1 MTASLPRVTYSNIGA
16 DFGPLHDHLDRAI
29 PAFAA
34 ETLGKDWTSRFATGA
49 LRSVASPIDPA
60 LTLGRFP
67 ESTPAD
73 VKAAIASARQGARV
87 WNKSTL
93 EDRLAFAARW
103 RAALI
108 EDKDQLGLA
117 ALFEVGKS
125 RLEAIGEADESVD
138 FLDYYP
144 GELRSNDD
152 YRRTMN
158 QMVPGETAVS
168 VQRPYGV
175 FAVIAPFNFP
185 IALSVNMLCGALL
198 TGNAVVYKPSPDCA
212 LTGLLLAETL
222 RKAGLPE
229 GVFNLVLGGAAVG
242 EALTKDDDID
252 GVVFTGSH
260 KTGMSIFR
268 HMAGRPW
275 MRPVIAEMGGK
286 NPAYVTRNADIPR
299 AAAGVARSA
308 FGLQGQK
315 CSACSVVYV
324 DSAVRDQFVAAF
336 VEFAGKLVVGDPRAR
351 DTFLGPVYS
360 DATAQ
365 RFEASVA
372 QAKAEGKVLF
382 GGERIAHLPGN
393 YFTPA
398 LVELDGPSN
407 LTRDELFMPFVVL
420 RSVDGL
426 DAAMAE
432 GNAVSYGL
440 SAGIYSQDEAELR
453 QFFENAEAGVL
464 YANRASGA
472 TTGAWPGGQPFCGW
486 KGTGVGGK
494 GGLGSWYLPQFMHEQ
509 SHTIMT
515 R

>member
-1 MTASLPRVTYSNIGA
+1 MNAELPRVTYSNIGA

-29 PAFAA
+29 PDFAA
-34 ETLGKDWTSRFATGA
+34 NWLGRAWSSRFATGPA
-49 LRSVASPIDPA
+49 RSVSSPIDPA
-60 LTLGRFP
+60 LVLGAFP
-67 ESTPAD
+67 ESTPQD
-73 VKAAIASARQGARV
+73 VRAAVASARAGARI
-87 WNKSTL
+87 WNKSSL
-93 EDRLAFAARW
+93 DDRLEFAARW
-103 RAALI
+103 RAALAG
-108 EDKDQLGLA
+108 DKDLLAMA

-125 RLEAIGEADESVD
+125 RLEAMGEADEAVD
-138 FLDYYP
+138 MMDYYP
-144 GELRSNDD
+144 GELRVNRD
-152 YRRTMN
+152 YRRPMSR
-158 QMVPGETAVS
+158 MVPGESSLS

-185 IALSVNMLCGALL
+185 VALSVGMLCGALL

-242 EALTKDDDID
+242 EALATDEGID

-260 KTGMSIFR
+260 KTGMAIFR

-286 NPAYVTRNADIPR
+286 NPAYVTRNADIAR

-324 DSAVRDQFVAAF
+324 DSAVRDQFVDAF
-336 VEFAGKLVVGDPRAR
+336 NEFAARLVVADPRGR
-351 DTFLGPVYS
+351 EVFMGPLYS
-360 DATAQ
+360 DATAR

-372 QAKAEGKVLF
+372 QARAEGKVLS
-382 GGERIAHLPGN
+382 GGDRIEELAGN
-393 YFTPA
+393 YYRPA
-398 LVELDGPSN
+398 LIEMDGPSN
-407 LTRDELFMPFVVL
+407 LTKDELFMPFVVL
-420 RSVDGL
+420 RSVNGL
-426 DAAMAE
+426 EAALAE
-432 GNAVSYGL
+432 GNTVSYGL
-440 SAGIYSQDEAELR
+440 SAGIYTNDEDELR
-453 QFFENAEAGVL
+453 QFLENAEAGVL

-494 GGLGSWYLPQFMHEQ
+494 GGLGTWYLPQFMHEQ
-509 SHTIMT
+509 SHTIMAI
-515 R
+515 

>member
-1 MTASLPRVTYSNIGA
+1 MQTALPRVTYSNIGA

-29 PAFAA
+29 PDFAGQM
-34 ETLGKDWTSRFATGA
+34 LGKAWQTRFATGPA
-49 LRSVASPIDPA
+49 RTIASPIDPA
-60 LTLGRFP
+60 LVLGAFP
-67 ESTPAD
+67 DSTPED
-73 VKAAIASARQGARV
+73 VRAAIASAREGALV
-87 WNKSTL
+87 WNKSSL
-93 EDRLAFAARW
+93 DDRLAFAARW
-103 RAALI
+103 RAALA
-108 EDKDQLGLA
+108 EDKDLLAIA

-125 RLEAIGEADESVD
+125 RLEAMGEADEAVD
-138 FLDYYP
+138 MLDYYP
-144 GELRSNDD
+144 GELRANND
-152 YRRTMN
+152 YRRPMN
-158 QMVPGETAVS
+158 QMVPGETSVS

-185 IALSVNMLCGALL
+185 VALSVGMLCGALL

-229 GVFNLVLGGAAVG
+229 GVFNLVLGGATVG
-242 EALTKDDDID
+242 EALTRDDGID

-286 NPAYVTRNADIPR
+286 NPAYVTRNADIAR

-336 VEFAGKLVVGDPRAR
+336 TAFAGKLVVADPRGR
-351 DTFLGPVYS
+351 DTFMGPVYS
-360 DATAQ
+360 DATAR

-372 QAKAEGKVLF
+372 QARAEGRVLF
-382 GGERIAHLPGN
+382 GGEKIEALAGN
-393 YFTPA
+393 YYRPA
-398 LVELDGPSN
+398 LVEMDGPSN
-407 LTRDELFMPFVVL
+407 LTKDELFMPFVVL

-426 DAAMAE
+426 DAALAE

-440 SAGIYSQDEAELR
+440 SAGIFTNDEDELR
-453 QFFENAEAGVL
+453 QFLETAEAGVL

-494 GGLGSWYLPQFMHEQ
+494 GGLGTWYLPQFMHEQ
-509 SHTIMT
+509 SHTIMAI
-515 R
+515 